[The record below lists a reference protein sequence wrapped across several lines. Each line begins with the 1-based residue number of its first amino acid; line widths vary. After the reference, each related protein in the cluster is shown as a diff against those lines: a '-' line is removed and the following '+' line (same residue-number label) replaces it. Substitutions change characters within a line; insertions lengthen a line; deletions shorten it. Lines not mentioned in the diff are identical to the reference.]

1 MAEFI
6 YTMKKVRKAHGDK
19 VILDDVTLSFYPG
32 AKIGVVGPNGAG
44 KSSVLR
50 IMAGLDKPNN
60 GDAFLATGA
69 TVGILQQ
76 EPPLN
81 EDKTVRGN
89 VEEGMGDIKIK
100 LDRFNEVAELMATDY
115 TDELMEEMGRLQE
128 ELDHADAWDLDAQ
141 LEQAMDALR
150 CPPADEPVTNLSGGE
165 RRRVAL
171 CKLLL
176 SKPDLLLLDEPT
188 NHLDAESVQ
197 WLEQHLASYPGAILA
212 VTHDRY
218 FLDNVAEWILE
229 LDRGRAYPYEGNYST
244 YLEKKAERLA
254 VQGRKDAKLQK
265 RLTEELA
272 WVRSGAKAR
281 QAKSKARLQRYEEM
295 AAEAEKTRKL
305 DFEEIQIPVGPRL
318 GNVVVE
324 VDHLDKGYDGRAL
337 IKDLSFS
344 LPRNGIV
351 GVIGPNGVGKT
362 TLFKTIVGL
371 ETPDSGSVKVGETVK
386 LSYVDQ
392 ARAGIDPRKT
402 VWEVVSDG
410 LDYIQVGQTEV
421 PSRAYVSTFGF
432 KGPDQQK
439 PAGVLSGG
447 ERNRLNLALT
457 LKQGGN
463 LILLDEPTNDLD
475 VETLGSLENAL
486 LNFPGCAVVIS
497 HDRWFLDRT
506 CTHILAWEGDDDNEA
521 KWFWF
526 EGNFG
531 AYEENKVERLGV
543 DAARPH
549 RVTHR
554 KLTRG

>member
-244 YLEKKAERLA
+244 YLEKKAEPLA

-421 PSRAYVSTFGF
+421 PSRAYVSAFGF